1 MKSLLL
7 YTVFFFSAVVGYG
20 QNLVPNPSFEY
31 TVGCPFSFG
40 LEAYVQDWKSAR
52 ETPDYFNSCSTWSGA
67 SIPINDYGYQSANSS
82 NAYIGMLTYR
92 SDSSI
97 YTEAAGIQ
105 LSQPLQIGVK
115 YYVSFQLSL
124 TLENTTGSMAAN
136 NKIGVQFST
145 TEYSVSKQI
154 PVNNFAHVW
163 TDSIISDTINW
174 STVSGSFIADS
185 AYSYLNLGN
194 FFDKP
199 FVDSLIY
206 GATFGAYYYFDNVC
220 VSSDSLTCNQVQT
233 GIKQIRSSL
242 PSINI
247 YPNPVTAYFHID
259 KNNTQSYDLVIY
271 NKFGQKLYEEKN
283 ITVSNKRID
292 TTEFDSGLLLIN
304 IKTKNES
311 FNYKLLKQ

>member
-1 MKSLLL
+1 MKKLLL
-7 YTVFFFSAVVGYG
+7 YTVLFFSAVCGYA
-20 QNLVPNPSFEY
+20 QNLVPNPSFENI
-31 TVGCPFSFG
+31 VGCPFSFG
-40 LEAYVQDWKSAR
+40 LEAYVQNWKSTR

-67 SIPINDYGYQSANSS
+67 STPTNDYGYQSAYYG
-82 NAYIGMLTYR
+82 NAYVGMLTYR

-145 TEYSVSKQI
+145 IEYSITNQI

-206 GATFGAYYYFDNVC
+206 GTTFGAYYYFDNVC
-220 VSSDSLTCNQVQT
+220 VSSDSLTCNQIQT
-233 GIKQIRSSL
+233 GIKQIRNNL
-242 PSINI
+242 PLINVF
-247 YPNPVTAYFHID
+247 PNPVSEHFYIS
-259 KNNTQSYDLVIY
+259 KNNPQPYDLIVY

-283 ITVSNKRID
+283 ITGSNKRID
-292 TTEFDSGLLLIN
+292 TTEFDSGILLIS
-304 IKTKNES
+304 IKTKNEN
-311 FNYKLLKQ
+311 FNYKLLKS